1 MIKRAVVT
9 FIIILLSS
17 ININAEEYRHI
28 EIFSIHEDKVVKVVQ
43 STYEIQKLAANYL
56 QEIDGVYDKFN
67 PIPNNGYAVKI
78 PLEPSVK
85 IQGKWLNTF
94 VDEIIIMFPQNER
107 PFLMVFETENKLVCF
122 TFRGDTSILYKYL
135 GFQQNTSH

>member
-28 EIFSIHEDKVVKVVQ
+28 EIFSINEDKVVKVVQ
-43 STYEIQKLAANYL
+43 STSEIQKLAVNYL
-56 QEIDGVYDKFN
+56 QEIDGVYGKFN
-67 PIPNNGYAVKI
+67 PIPNNGYAIKI

-85 IQGKWLNTF
+85 IHGKWLNTF

-107 PFLMVFETENKLVCF
+107 PFLMVFEKENNLVCF
-122 TFRGDTSILYKYL
+122 TFKGDTNTLYKYL
-135 GFQQNTSH
+135 DFKQNTSH

>member
-9 FIIILLSS
+9 FVIVLLSS

-28 EIFSIHEDKVVKVVQ
+28 EIFSIDQGKVVKVVQ
-43 STYEIQKLAANYL
+43 STSEIQKLATNYL
-56 QEIDGVYDKFN
+56 QEIDGVYGKFN
-67 PIPNNGYAVKI
+67 PIPNTGYAIRI

-94 VDEIIIMFPQNER
+94 VDEIIIMFPKNET
-107 PFLMVFETENKLVCF
+107 PFLMVFENENKLVCF
-122 TFRGDTSILYKYL
+122 TFRGDTNILYKYL
-135 GFQQNTSH
+135 DFEQNTPH

>member
-9 FIIILLSS
+9 FVLVLLSS
-17 ININAEEYRHI
+17 INISAKEYRHI
-28 EIFSIHEDKVVKVVQ
+28 EIFSIHEDKVVKVIQ
-43 STYEIQKLAANYL
+43 STSEIQKLAVNYL
-56 QEIDGVYDKFN
+56 QEIDGVYGKFN
-67 PIPNNGYAVKI
+67 PVPKDGYAIKI

-107 PFLMVFETENKLVCF
+107 PFLMVFENENKLVCF
-122 TFRGDTSILYKYL
+122 TFKGNTNKLYKYL
-135 GFQQNTSH
+135 NFEQIS